1 MMNQEVLKDYNKEAR
16 IIDLYKANAFS
27 LLFFIPVILI
37 YGVPFYLIWGR
48 QDYIEIMRGYFDGN
62 SVHLAITILLVTVL
76 GIILHELIH
85 GITWAIFA
93 KRGFKSIK
101 FGIILKMITPYCHC
115 KEPLTTKQY
124 IIGALTPSII
134 LGFIPALVSL
144 VMGNF
149 PLLIFAIFF
158 TVGAAGDFMIIRL
171 MLKEDQDSLVLDH
184 PSEAGY
190 YVFSKN

>member
-1 MMNQEVLKDYNKEAR
+1 MNQVTLKNYTKEAR
-16 IIDLYKANAFS
+16 LINLYKANAFS

-62 SVHLAITILLVTVL
+62 SVHLAIAILLVTVL
-76 GIILHELIH
+76 GIVLHELIH

-124 IIGALTPSII
+124 ITGAITPSII
-134 LGFIPALVSL
+134 LGFIPALASL
-144 VMGNF
+144 VMGSF

-171 MLKEDQDSLVLDH
+171 MLKEDQNSLVLDH

-190 YVFSKN
+190 YVFVKN